1 VLDVRSAEEFA
12 KGHITGAINLNI
24 HAPDF
29 AAQVAKFDKK
39 KPILV
44 NCHVGSRGAIAA
56 AELSR
61 LGFKSVFNLEGG
73 MDAWEKAGNHA
84 EK

>member
-1 VLDVRSAEEFA
+1 MD
-12 KGHITGAINLNI
+12 I
-24 HAPDF
+24 HSPDF
-29 AAQVAKFDKK
+29 TARAAQFDKK

-56 AELSR
+56 AELAR

-73 MDAWEKAGNHA
+73 VDAWEKAGNHA